1 MGRKGRVSIHLTT
14 SSLVLRPYSMQ
25 HLEVMNKWA
34 NDAELNYYDDDRPSP
49 AEPVSLDTTRAM
61 LRRIVDSNDS
71 GIIRFAIH
79 KSEDDAFIGI
89 CMIALIDRYNKR
101 CNIGISIGE
110 KDQWGRG
117 FGREAVRALL
127 EHSFRDLGMNRV
139 GAEIYSH
146 NQRSLRLFAGEGF
159 SEEGRIRQAVWKRG
173 EYVDSVLMGLLRE
186 DWLRMGR
193 QSSDGCGN
201 VVKGE

>member
-1 MGRKGRVSIHLTT
+1 MLLIT
-14 SSLVLRPYSMQ
+14 SRLVLKPYDMSQ
-25 HLEVMNKWA
+25 TEAMNRWA
-34 NDAELNYYDDDRPSP
+34 NDPELSYLDDDGP
-49 AEPVSLDTTRAM
+49 EPVEPVPLERTRAG
-61 LRRIVDSNDS
+61 LRRAVESADDS
-71 GIIRFAIH
+71 IIRFAIH
-79 KSEDDAFIGI
+79 KREDDAFIGI

-110 KDQWGRG
+110 KYQWGRG
-117 FGREAVRALL
+117 YGREAVRALL
-127 EHSFRDLGMNRV
+127 EHCFRDLGMNRV

-146 NQRSLRLFAGEGF
+146 NQRSLRLFAGDGF

-186 DWLRMGR
+186 DWLKMGR